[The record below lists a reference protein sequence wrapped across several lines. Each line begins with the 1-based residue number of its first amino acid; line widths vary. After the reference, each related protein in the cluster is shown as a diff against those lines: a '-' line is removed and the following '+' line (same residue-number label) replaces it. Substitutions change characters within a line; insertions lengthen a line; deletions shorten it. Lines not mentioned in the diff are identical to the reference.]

1 MPDAHPGW
9 LTKEEAATRLGRTTR
24 TIERY
29 LAQGKLVGEHVGYK
43 MQWRIDPESLAQ
55 LDVGRHV
62 QRQTVDIIPP
72 DHLEHPAQVVE
83 RLNTTING
91 QREEIHALR
100 VTMQGLADELKHLR
114 ETMDRLAT
122 PRRRRWPWQRGQDGD
137 RPG

>member
-9 LTKEEAATRLGRTTR
+9 LTKEEAAARLGRTTR

-29 LAQGKLVGEHVGYK
+29 LDQGKLIGEQVGYK
-43 MQWRIDPESLAQ
+43 MQWRIDPESLDRI
-55 LDVGRHV
+55 DVGRHV

-72 DHLEHPAQVVE
+72 DQHEHPAQVVE
-83 RLNTTING
+83 RLNITIDG
-91 QREEIHALR
+91 QREEVHALR
-100 VTMQGLADELKHLR
+100 VTLQGLADELKHLR

-122 PRRRRWPWQRGQDGD
+122 PRRRRWPWQRGQEVN